1 MGRLIKNQKRIYMQ
15 LINGKPN
22 FKQTLMI
29 TIQKATEKD
38 YPTIVRIG
46 NISVEEA
53 HRESCSAEDMRTYL
67 DAHYNDEAIKK
78 ELNNPDNTYHI
89 IYYKNEPVGFS
100 KIVLNAEHPNIPHK
114 NATKLDRIYLLS
126 EYHNLKLGLEL
137 LQFNI
142 SFCKNN
148 HQCGIWLFT
157 WVGNEKAVNFY
168 LKTGFTIIGSHQ
180 FKVSETHYNLNHQM
194 YLDLTSAND

>member
-1 MGRLIKNQKRIYMQ
+1 MVSILR
-15 LINGKPN
+15 
-22 FKQTLMI
+22 
-29 TIQKATEKD
+29 ATEKD
-38 YPTIVRIG
+38 YQTIVSIG

-67 DAHYNDEAIKK
+67 NNHYNDDAIKK
-78 ELNNPDNTYHI
+78 ELNNTENIYHI
-89 IYYKNEPVGFS
+89 ICYNNEPVGFS

-126 EYHNLKLGLEL
+126 KYHNLKLGLEL
-137 LQFNI
+137 LQYNI

-148 HQCGIWLFT
+148 NQCGIWLFT

-168 LKTGFTIIGSHQ
+168 LKNGFRIVGSHQ
-180 FKVSETHYNLNHQM
+180 FKVSETHSNLNHQM
-194 YLDLTSAND
+194 YLDFNFNLSE